1 MRPGAVLEIVVQCSG
16 SGAEGELRSL
26 GRWLEADSAVRR
38 HAQVAPG
45 SERPAIP
52 GQQGDLLDL
61 ITLLVSSGFSAASL
75 AVSIASWRASRP
87 SPPESVVVR
96 AAGGQVEIP
105 GDASREEAEAMI
117 RRLFEG

>member
-1 MRPGAVLEIVVQCSG
+1 MEIVVQCSG
-16 SGAEGELRSL
+16 SGAEDELRSL

-45 SERPAIP
+45 SARPAIP
-52 GQQGDLLDL
+52 GLQGDLLDL

-87 SPPESVVVR
+87 SPPESVIVR
-96 AAGGQVEIP
+96 AAGEQIEIP

>member
-1 MRPGAVLEIVVQCSG
+1 MEIVVQCSG
-16 SGAEGELRSL
+16 SGAEDELRSL

-38 HAQVAPG
+38 HAQVVPG
-45 SERPAIP
+45 SARPATP
-52 GQQGDLLDL
+52 GLQGDLLDL

-87 SPPESVVVR
+87 SPPESVIVR
-96 AAGGQVEIP
+96 AVGEQIEIP
-105 GDASREEAEAMI
+105 GDASGEEAEAMI

>member
-1 MRPGAVLEIVVQCSG
+1 M
-16 SGAEGELRSL
+16 L
-26 GRWLEADSAVRR
+26 GRWLEVDSAVRR
-38 HAQVAPG
+38 HAQVVRG
-45 SERPAIP
+45 SARPAIP

-87 SPPESVVVR
+87 SPPEAIIMRV
-96 AAGGQVEIP
+96 AGEQTEIP

-117 RRLFEG
+117 RRLLEG